1 MITFVPIVKLLQP
14 ENIIE
19 SWPEWGAGLRSGP
32 VLSGELSDG
41 RSNRS
46 YLLDSDIGKL
56 VLRINGASSLLPAAS
71 RDTETSIW
79 QAASQ
84 QGIAPPLVF
93 VDTQN
98 QYLVSR
104 YIDTDLPSQPQH
116 NPACIEQA
124 FSLLQRCHR
133 IEIEAPTINYF
144 DHIEHYWR
152 IIESA
157 NKPPGPNLKKQRE
170 PMLLL
175 LKSLLGSNSP
185 TGLCHHDPVTA
196 NFVGTPGRLYLID
209 WEYASNGLQ
218 IMDYAALVQEW
229 QLDDAAIAGRIDC
242 ESELLIKARRLYRYL
257 CLLWNEAV
265 I

>member
-1 MITFVPIVKLLQP
+1 MVKLLQP
-14 ENIIE
+14 ENIIDH
-19 SWPEWGAGLRSGP
+19 WADWGAGLGSEP
-32 VLSGELSDG
+32 VILDELSGG

-46 YLLDSDIGKL
+46 YLLDSDIGQL
-56 VLRINGASSLLPAAS
+56 VLRVNGAGSLLPGKS
-71 RDTETSIW
+71 RDSEISIW
-79 QAASQ
+79 RAVSQ
-84 QGIAPPLVF
+84 RGIAPPLVF
-93 VDTQN
+93 VDVQN

-104 YIDTDLPSQPQH
+104 YINTDLPPQPQH

-133 IEIEAPTINYF
+133 IEVEAPTINYF
-144 DHIEHYWR
+144 DHIEQYWR
-152 IIESA
+152 IIESG
-157 NKPPGPNLKKQRE
+157 NKPASPSLKKQRE

-175 LKSLLGSNSP
+175 LESLLSCNAA
-185 TGLCHHDPVTA
+185 TGLCHHDPVIT

-218 IMDYAALVQEW
+218 IMDYAALAQEW
-229 QLDDAAIAGRIDC
+229 KLDDSVVLQHAAIDPD
-242 ESELLIKARRLYRYL
+242 LLMKAKKLYKYL

>member
-1 MITFVPIVKLLQP
+1 MARSLQP
-14 ENIIE
+14 EHIIE
-19 SWPEWGAGLRSGP
+19 GWPEWGAGLSASP
-32 VLSGELSDG
+32 IILDELSGG

-56 VLRINGASSLLPAAS
+56 VLRINGASSLLPGAN
-71 RDTETSIW
+71 RDNETSIW
-79 QAASQ
+79 KAASQ
-84 QGIAPPLVF
+84 QGITPPLVF
-93 VDTQN
+93 VDALN
-98 QYLVSR
+98 QYMVSR
-104 YIDTDLPSQPQH
+104 YIDTDLPFQPQH

-152 IIESA
+152 IIESE
-157 NKPPGPNLKKQRE
+157 NKPSSPSLKKQRE
-170 PMLLL
+170 PILLL
-175 LKSLLGSNSP
+175 LESLLGSNTP
-185 TGLCHHDPVTA
+185 TGLCHHDPVIA

-229 QLDDAAIAGRIDC
+229 QLDNSVVLKHTAIDPD
-242 ESELLIKARRLYRYL
+242 LLMKAKKLYKYL
-257 CLLWNEAV
+257 CSLWNEA
-265 I
+265 IT

>member
-1 MITFVPIVKLLQP
+1 MVKLLQP
-14 ENIIE
+14 ESIVGRW
-19 SWPEWGAGLRSGP
+19 SDWGAGLRSKP
-32 VLSGELSDG
+32 VILNELSGG
-41 RSNRS
+41 RSNHS

-56 VLRINGASSLLPAAS
+56 VLRINGASSLLPGAN

-93 VDTQN
+93 VDAQS

-104 YIDTDLPSQPQH
+104 YIDTDLPSRPQK
-116 NPACIEQA
+116 NPACVEQA
-124 FSLLQRCHR
+124 FSLLQSCHR
-133 IEIEAPTINYF
+133 IETEAPTINYF

-152 IIESA
+152 IIESG

-185 TGLCHHDPVTA
+185 TGLCHHDPVIT

-229 QLDDAAIAGRIDC
+229 QLDDATILGHIHF
-242 ESELLIKARRLYRYL
+242 EPELLIKARKLYRYL